1 MANNKFVS
9 KVCSNTKSDLIEIT
23 EDKLE
28 NILTKFLKD
37 YKKTIEWMTP
47 LGLFL
52 SFLITSFTADFKD
65 FIGIPKE
72 TWSSI
77 LFILMI
83 LSFFWT
89 IYTVFFAIYNYK
101 KTSMEFLLNKIKNN

>member
-65 FIGIPKE
+65 FIDE
-72 TWSSI
+72 I
-77 LFILMI
+77 LCSKFKFSGCDIVI
-83 LSFFWT
+83 
-89 IYTVFFAIYNYK
+89 AIHLEITK
-101 KTSMEFLLNKIKNN
+101 AGDIHT